1 MRPSGDVSLDPS
13 DARLLDHRLLFV
25 TGKGGVGK
33 TSMAAGLALLSAQRG
48 RRTLVCEIDAKGD
61 LADSFEVGRL
71 RFDPTELAPHLWG
84 MAMDTEESLR
94 EYLKLQL
101 KVPLLGRIG
110 PVARTFD
117 FVADAAPGVKE
128 ILTVGKLCYE
138 VRERNYDLI
147 VVDASATGHVVGQL
161 AAPQAI
167 NELVKVG
174 RVRDQTRWMVDI
186 LADPTTTAA
195 VIVTSPEEMPVT
207 ETLELAERLA
217 EETDVHLAAVLVNR
231 VLPELFG
238 RREEE
243 VFDRLRQPAGRRALT
258 QALAAASSGSSA
270 ASSGSSAAGTAA
282 VGQAEAVAGLLD
294 AAQLAVTLRRTRAEH
309 LTRLRAE
316 LADDVPLVYVP
327 YLFARTHGVRATRAV
342 AESLSAEIDE

>member
-1 MRPSGDVSLDPS
+1 MSS
-13 DARLLDHRLLFV
+13 DDLGLLERRLLFV

-33 TSMAAGLALLSAQRG
+33 TSMAAALALLASQQG

-61 LADSFEVGRL
+61 LADAFESGPLAFTPR
-71 RFDPTELAPHLWG
+71 ELAPNLLG

-101 KVPLLGRIG
+101 KVPMFGRIG

-138 VRERNYDLI
+138 VREGTYDLI
-147 VVDASATGHVVGQL
+147 VVDASATGHVIGQL

-174 RVRDQTRWMVDI
+174 RVRDQTGWMVDMFS
-186 LADPTTTAA
+186 DPAITAA
-195 VIVTSPEEMPVT
+195 VIVSAPEEMPVS
-207 ETLELAERLA
+207 ETIELAERLRT
-217 EETDVHLAAVLVNR
+217 ETDVFLAGVIVNK

-243 VFDRLRQPAGRRALT
+243 AFHALRQPAVLE
-258 QALAAASSGSSA
+258 ALAAAIGSQVA
-270 ASSGSSAAGTAA
+270 Q
-282 VGQAEAVAGLLD
+282 VGPVLD
-294 AAQLAVTLRRTRAEH
+294 AAQLAVTLRRTRAGH
-309 LTRLRAE
+309 LTRLRNE
-316 LADDVPLVYVP
+316 LSKDVPFLYVP
-327 YLFARTHGVRATRAV
+327 YLFNRDHGVRSTRAL
-342 AESLSAEIDE
+342 AEALSAELGF